1 MSVLARQIIAFAGVG
16 VAAAIVHY
24 GLLIALVE
32 LAAWRPTMAT
42 LIGYIGGGIVSYI
55 LNRSLTYRSDRPHEE
70 AGWRFAVVAG
80 VGFVLTYGLMEL
92 LHGRAG
98 VPYVLAQ
105 VMITGLVLIWSFF
118 AHKLWSFRS

>member
-1 MSVLARQIIAFAGVG
+1 MSVLSRQIIAFAGVG

-32 LAAWRPTMAT
+32 LVAWRPTMAT
-42 LIGYIGGGIVSYI
+42 LIGYIGGGIVSYT
-55 LNRSLTYRSDRPHEE
+55 LNRSLTYRSERPHEE
-70 AGWRFAVVAG
+70 AGWRFAIVAG
-80 VGFVLTYGLMEL
+80 VGFTLTYGLMEL
-92 LHGRAG
+92 LHGRGG

-105 VMITGLVLIWSFF
+105 VMITGFVLIWSFF